1 MYGVP
6 RGAGSCQGLLFRC
19 KCYNVFSK
27 VSSKIACLL
36 LQGETAM
43 NKKTIGIALLAVGVV
58 LLIGSLAAD
67 VLGGASG
74 FGYKQI
80 IGAVAGVI
88 VAVVGFVLYSRK

>member
-1 MYGVP
+1 
-6 RGAGSCQGLLFRC
+6 
-19 KCYNVFSK
+19 
-27 VSSKIACLL
+27 
-36 LQGETAM
+36 M
-43 NKKTIGIALLAVGVV
+43 NKRTIGIALLAVGVV